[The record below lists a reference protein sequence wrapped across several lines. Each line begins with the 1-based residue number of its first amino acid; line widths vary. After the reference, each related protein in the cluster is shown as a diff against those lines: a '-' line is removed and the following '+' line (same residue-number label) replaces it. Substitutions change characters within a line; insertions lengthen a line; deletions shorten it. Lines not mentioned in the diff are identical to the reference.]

1 MTWVYVILVNNV
13 QKLRFNFSVYM
24 NKQNDP
30 IINVS
35 VLQHLLCLQDRDL
48 VLELTSL
55 TKTEQHCTCT
65 GLPGLIVVIKS
76 RMKIAPLSSPHPIYK
91 AP

>member
-1 MTWVYVILVNNV
+1 MTRVYVILVNNV

-48 VLELTSL
+48 ALELTSL
-55 TKTEQHCTCT
+55 TKAEHHCTCT
-65 GLPGLIVVIKS
+65 GLPELIVVIKG
-76 RMKIAPLSSPHPIYK
+76 RMKIVPLSSPHPIYK